1 MIGIDLDEV
10 LDGWDSGSGPRYLQ
24 LAGAFRAAME
34 RYDLAPGTR
43 LPPERQI
50 ADALGVSRTTVVAA
64 LDALKQDGWLEARQ
78 GAGTWVAARQVALG
92 VSPDGAVYSSYPVQR
107 LLRSTRE
114 HSPGLIDMASAAFP
128 EPLGVSE
135 SLSSLALDVSAVGMG
150 YLPYGHPDLRA
161 AIASHLSSRGLPT
174 VPSQIL
180 VTTGVAQAITLLAQL
195 YLPNR
200 EPVVLENPTWTGAL
214 DAIKAHGSKIRS
226 LPVDDQG
233 ACVDMVPDAIAKSQ
247 ADLVLVTPDFH
258 NPSGAQMPLKRRKRL
273 AECAHDLQVPV
284 VENIAL
290 AGLELNGTPVLP
302 PIASFSP
309 DRWIIT
315 VGSLSKVIW
324 AGLRIGWVRS
334 SEPTID
340 RLARLKAVADNGTPV
355 LSQLVALELLDRF
368 DDLAAA
374 RRDQAQAGLA
384 TLTAALAE
392 QLPSWLPVQPVGGL
406 SMWTQLPHG
415 SAHEFARVA
424 LHHGVDLSPG
434 PVFCADESHQDRL
447 RLPFVAP
454 PPTLKEAVTRLATA
468 WHVYEH
474 EREAL

>member
-1 MIGIDLDEV
+1 MTGLNLGDV
-10 LDGWDSGSGPRYLQ
+10 LGPWASGAGPRYVQ
-24 LAGAFRAAME
+24 LAAAVRAAVE

-50 ADALGVSRTTVVAA
+50 ADSLGVSRTTVVAA
-64 LDALKQDGWLEARQ
+64 LDRLKQDGWLEARQ
-78 GAGTWVAARQVALG
+78 GAGTWVATRGETLG

-114 HSPGLIDMASAAFP
+114 PAPALIDMASAAFP
-128 EPLGVSE
+128 EPAGVTE
-135 SLSSLALDVSAVGMG
+135 ALATLDLDPGGIGMG

-161 AIASHLSSRGLPT
+161 AIASHLSARGLPT

-180 VTTGVAQAITLLAQL
+180 ITTGVAQAITLLAQL
-195 YLPNR
+195 FLPNR
-200 EPVVLENPTWTGAL
+200 EPVVLENPTWTGTL
-214 DAIKAHGSKIRS
+214 DAITAHGSKIRS

-233 ACVDMVPDAIAKSQ
+233 ARVDLVPDAIAKSQ

-258 NPSGAQMPLKRRKRL
+258 NPTGAQLTLGRRRRL
-273 AECAHDLQVPV
+273 AELAHDLQVPV

-290 AGLELNGTPVLP
+290 AGLHLGDTPLLP

-309 DRWIIT
+309 DRWILT
-315 VGSLSKVIW
+315 VGSFSKVVW

-355 LSQLVALELLDRF
+355 LSQLVVLGLIDRF
-368 DDLAAA
+368 DELAAG
-374 RRDQAQAGLA
+374 RRAHAEKGLA

-392 QLPSWLPVQPVGGL
+392 RLPTWRPKPPVGGL

-434 PVFCADESHQDRL
+434 PIFCADESHHDHV

-454 PPTLKEAVTRLATA
+454 PAVLVEAVDRLAAA
-468 WHVYEH
+468 WADYER